1 MPARGTRVEGASA
14 ALNTP
19 GQRGQPRWSTQDGP
33 ATISEHGASPAP
45 PTTTT
50 GVQKT
55 GQNPLLWTSP
65 THYIQLGGENQEG
78 LGMMCWTRAL

>member
-1 MPARGTRVEGASA
+1 MLAPGTGVEGVSA

-45 PTTTT
+45 PHTHTPGYRKRDRTHFYGLHPHTTYSLE
-50 GVQKT
+50 GKT
-55 GQNPLLWTSP
+55 K
-65 THYIQLGGENQEG
+65 
-78 LGMMCWTRAL
+78 RA